1 LHSAAYGRYLTA
13 TGTPASR
20 GHRVGLLD
28 FDDMN
33 EFDIRWLAMASTSEN
48 YDIILRHLYYRGN
61 LCVGAKNWFKK
72 RAAPSMFSHGTISAQ
87 QAPEMPPQVT

>member
-72 RAAPSMFSHGTISAQ
+72 SAAALNVQPWDNISTAS
-87 QAPEMPPQVT
+87 PEMLWL